1 MKQEKRI
8 SYRAGITRRPS
19 DFLCGEGELAE
30 CINLTTDSEELKP
43 IVQPEVYMEGIDGD
57 IVHIHRF
64 NGETRFIYLRYRAL
78 ARQQFAYEL
87 YWKTKDSN
95 ATQFWAY
102 GFSGNKPG
110 FHITS
115 IGKTLI
121 FTCGEEMHYYMWK
134 PGTYNNMGEI
144 PEPEFKCWLKIGY
157 NGTMRDYVCNKG
169 KCNPLI
175 SRTGDYPDYVYKV
188 EDGQQEAWNEL
199 IIGLYTKNKKQIAQK
214 KAFCL
219 PFFVRVALELYD
231 GTYTHI
237 SNPILLFP
245 CVTSNSTVLEGDWEV
260 SMVTQFLNLY
270 ISQTKDLTEWSDIVK
285 DIVIFVSAGIE
296 VYDLLV
302 DQQTKSGTYVQGGAD
317 DRTYYDVIS
326 LLGDSTY
333 YVKEKI
339 GDKNGYPRSWR
350 SKHERTG
357 PEDEYG
363 NVNPFVY
370 KPYEELDNAIK
381 GTNIFYKLCSI
392 GLKTVSNK
400 NAADY
405 FDTHTLEN
413 LTSQSRL
420 KEDDYFSRCPISA
433 RNIFA
438 YNSRLNLLG
447 VKRGFFDGFKFFSPY
462 MTGGNHLTV
471 YIETDS
477 GIKVVDTTED
487 TYGGALLYFFYPDPR
502 AKVVTIGNKNYE
514 LTEHP
519 ALNGAYHFAGIEKII
534 SGSFTNDNATVP
546 TTYDTTPE
554 ILDNY
559 IVTSDAN
566 NPFTFKALGYNR
578 VSFGEILAVAHLT
591 MAVSQDA
598 FGRTDLLVFTDNG
611 IWGMA
616 VDKTGLFE
624 SIHPFTRDVCIN
636 PRNIIE
642 TDGAVFFVSKRGLMV
657 VTENGVK
664 CVSEQMNGA
673 NFDTADMAGLT
684 PSQLNDSSQPTGPWS
699 GIIKACQGKTTF
711 LEFIRNDN
719 CAIAYDYIDSRLI
732 ICNSE
737 YDYSYIY
744 SMTDGAISKAVLP
757 AKMSNAANFYPDYL
771 LQSGTTV
778 YSLYK
783 KKREE
788 EVTERQKAFL
798 LTRPMKLAGPLT
810 VSSLRELVNVGMWQ
824 KKDTSGNNL
833 STVKTEIWYSDDLY
847 KWYPALSR
855 FGAAAKYCRIA
866 LYINM
871 LPTERLSGTIIT
883 EQERRDNNKRA

>member
-43 IVQPEVYMEGIDGD
+43 IVQPEVYMRGLDGR
-57 IVHIHRF
+57 IVYVHRF
-64 NGETRFIYLRYRAL
+64 NGETRYIYQTSRAL
-78 ARQQFAYEL
+78 AEGQYVYSL
-87 YWKTKDSN
+87 YWKTKD
-95 ATQFWAY
+95 
-102 GFSGNKPG
+102 GNPNTILNDYYNKQDVQV
-110 FHITS
+110 TS

-121 FTCGEEMHYYMWK
+121 ISYDNNILHYIWK
-134 PGTYNNMGEI
+134 VSSYKKMGEI
-144 PEPEFKCWLKIGY
+144 PEPEFKCWMAGREDK
-157 NGTMRDYVCNKG
+157 DYVLNKG
-169 KCNPLI
+169 KCYPLVSRYTRNNP
-175 SRTGDYPDYVYKV
+175 T
-188 EDGQQEAWNEL
+188 EDTPFIYYIEQGQQEAWNDL
-199 IIGLYTKNKKQIAQK
+199 VVGLYTKNKKQIAQK

-245 CVTSNSTVLEGDWEV
+245 CVTSNSTVVEGGEWDL
-260 SMVTQFLNLY
+260 SMVTQYFQLY
-270 ISQTKDLTEWSDIVK
+270 LSQSKDFTEWSDIVK
-285 DIVIFVSAGIE
+285 DVVVFASDGVE

-302 DQQTKSGTYVQGGAD
+302 DQLTGTD
-317 DRTYYDVIS
+317 LTYYDYIS
-326 LLGDSTY
+326 SLNTSARY
-333 YVKEKI
+333 I
-339 GDKNGYPRSWR
+339 
-350 SKHERTG
+350 KHEFWKTSDLKKHD
-357 PEDEYG
+357 PVMVDSDYC
-363 NVNPFVY
+363 NLFPFKQKSY
-370 KPYEELDNAIK
+370 DELDNAIK

-392 GLKTVSNK
+392 GLKAVDNK

-405 FDTHTLEN
+405 FETHTLEN
-413 LTSQSRL
+413 LTSQSWL
-420 KEDDYFSRCPISA
+420 KEDDYFSRCPLTA

-462 MTGGNHLTV
+462 KTGGNSLTV

-477 GIKVVDTTED
+477 GTKMVNTTED
-487 TYGGALLYFFYPDPR
+487 TNGGALLYFFYPDPR
-502 AKVVTIGNKNYE
+502 ASVVKIGSYTYK

-534 SGSFTNDNATVP
+534 SISGSFLDGGATLPTN
-546 TTYDTTPE
+546 YDTTPE

-559 IVTSDAN
+559 MVTSDAN

-616 VDKTGLFE
+616 VDKTGLFD
-624 SIHPFTRDVCIN
+624 SIHPYTRDVCIN
-636 PRNIIE
+636 PHNIIE

-657 VTENGVK
+657 VTENGVR

-673 NFDTADMAGLT
+673 SFDTADMAGLT
-684 PSQLNDSSQPTGPWS
+684 PSQLDDNTQPTSPWAS
-699 GIIKACQGKTTF
+699 IIKACQGKNTF
-711 LEFIRNDN
+711 LGFIRDEK
-719 CAIAYDYIDSRLI
+719 CVIAYDYIDSRLL
-732 ICNSE
+732 ICNPSYE
-737 YDYSYIY
+737 YSYIY
-744 SMTDGAISKAVLP
+744 SMADGAISKAVLP
-757 AKMSNAANFYPDYL
+757 ANMSNAVNFYPDYL

-778 YSLYK
+778 YSLYE

-788 EVTERQKAFL
+788 EVTDRQRAFL
-798 LTRPMKLAGPLT
+798 LTRPMKMAGPLT
-810 VSSLRELVNVGMWQ
+810 VSSLRELVNVGVWD
-824 KKDTSGNNL
+824 KLTKDVQGNPL
-833 STVKTEIWYSDDLY
+833 STVKTEIWYSDDLQR
-847 KWYPALSR
+847 WYPSVSR

-866 LYINM
+866 LYISM

-883 EQERRDNNKRA
+883 EEERRDNNKRA

>member
-1 MKQEKRI
+1 
-8 SYRAGITRRPS
+8 
-19 DFLCGEGELAE
+19 
-30 CINLTTDSEELKP
+30 
-43 IVQPEVYMEGIDGD
+43 VYMESIDGD

-78 ARQQFAYEL
+78 ARQQFVYEL
-87 YWKTKDSN
+87 YWKTKDGNS
-95 ATQFWAY
+95 TPFEWSY
-102 GFSGNKPG
+102 SFSGNKPG

-134 PGTYNNMGEI
+134 PGTYNNMGQI
-144 PEPEFKCWLKIGY
+144 PEPEFNCWVSG
-157 NGTMRDYVCNKG
+157 NSQNDYVCNKG
-169 KCNPLI
+169 NCNPLVT
-175 SRTGDYPDYVYKV
+175 REGDYPFYVYKI
-188 EDGQQEAWNEL
+188 EDGKQETWNER
-199 IIGLYTKNKKQIAQK
+199 IVGLYTKNKKQVAQK
-214 KAFCL
+214 KGFCL

-260 SMVTQFLNLY
+260 SMVTQFYKLY
-270 ISQTKDLTEWSDIVK
+270 VTQLKDFTEWGDIVK
-285 DIVIFVSAGIE
+285 DVVIFVSAGIE

-302 DQQTKSGTYVQGGAD
+302 DQQAKSG
-317 DRTYYDVIS
+317 S
-326 LLGDSTY
+326 SEDSTY
-333 YVKEKI
+333 YDCVFSRGIISKYSKTNIYGDSYWGGQIILGNELVKH
-339 GDKNGYPRSWR
+339 G
-350 SKHERTG
+350 RTG
-357 PEDEYG
+357 PEQEYG
-363 NVNPFVY
+363 IVYPFKN
-370 KPYEELDNAIK
+370 KPYEEIDNAIK

-392 GLKTVSNK
+392 GLKPVTEK
-400 NAADY
+400 NTADY
-405 FDTHTLEN
+405 FETHTLEN
-413 LTSQSRL
+413 LTSQSWL
-420 KEDDYFSRCPISA
+420 KEDDYFSRCKLSA

-447 VKRGFFDGFKFFSPY
+447 VKRGFFEGFKFFSPY

-519 ALNGAYHFAGIEKII
+519 ALNGAYHFAGIDKII
-534 SGSFTNDNATVP
+534 SDSFPDGGATVP
-546 TTYDTTPE
+546 TTHDTTPE

-616 VDKTGLFE
+616 VDKTGLFD
-624 SIHPFTRDVCIN
+624 SIHPYTRDVCIN
-636 PRNIIE
+636 PHNLIE

-657 VTENGVK
+657 VTENGVR

-673 NFDTADMAGLT
+673 SFDTADMAGLT
-684 PSQLNDSSQPTGPWS
+684 PSQLDDNTQPTSPWAS
-699 GIIKACQGKTTF
+699 IIKACQGKNTF
-711 LEFIRNDN
+711 LGFIRDEK
-719 CAIAYDYIDSRLI
+719 CVIAYDYIDSRLL
-732 ICNSE
+732 ICNPS

-744 SMTDGAISKAVLP
+744 SMADGAISKAVLP
-757 AKMSNAANFYPDYL
+757 AVMSNAVNFYPDYL

-778 YSLYK
+778 YSLYE

-788 EVTERQKAFL
+788 EVTDRQRAFL
-798 LTRPMKLAGPLT
+798 LTRPMKMAGPLT
-810 VSSLRELVNVGMWQ
+810 VSSLRELVNVGVWD
-824 KKDTSGNNL
+824 KLTKDVQGNPL
-833 STVKTEIWYSDDLY
+833 STVKAEIWYSDDLQR
-847 KWYPALSR
+847 WYPSYSR
-855 FGAAAKYCRIA
+855 FGAAAKYWRIA
-866 LYINM
+866 LYISM
-871 LPTERLSGTIIT
+871 LPTERLSGTIIA
-883 EQERRDNNKRA
+883 EEERRDNNKRA